1 VALQSTLSYNPPTA
15 HSLPQPARL
24 QSAHH
29 NYQKLPGSFQ
39 ETSGKVPGR
48 GIWGRAGGWLI
59 GGLEGTEGLACS
71 VLTCSWAV
79 LVALPQTQS
88 EYLQTAQQIGQ
99 IQSGSLRKPTVG
111 S

>member
-48 GIWGRAGGWLI
+48 GIRGGAGGWL
-59 GGLEGTEGLACS
+59 GEGTEGLACS

-79 LVALPQTQS
+79 LVVLPQTQS